1 MATIS
6 ALLKGLSAYGGR
18 SVLPDG
24 FQAFWDERAAAAAAP
39 REVTVGETPFETP
52 VATYQT
58 LRFAALDGRELT
70 ARYVAPK
77 AGDML
82 PCVVMFHDVT
92 CPPRGWHHLTR
103 FVAPGHAVVELENR
117 AWSGDVTEGWQE
129 GPAALAF
136 TRLIEDAL
144 VCACVARDLPRTD
157 PAHLVAWGEG
167 LGGGLALDVAS
178 LVPGFVKC
186 AALNP
191 LPADFRCVFE
201 ESGCGLLYR
210 GLTDHF
216 RACDPTGAHA
226 EELFGVLDYVDTANF
241 ARGLGAELLLG
252 TALMDTAA
260 TPASQFAIVNQVPG
274 PKRHLT
280 YPKWGHDR
288 VNAFEDQL
296 LQFLH

>member
-157 PAHLVAWGEG
+157 PAHLVA
-167 LGGGLALDVAS
+167 
-178 LVPGFVKC
+178 
-186 AALNP
+186 
-191 LPADFRCVFE
+191 
-201 ESGCGLLYR
+201 
-210 GLTDHF
+210 
-216 RACDPTGAHA
+216 
-226 EELFGVLDYVDTANF
+226 
-241 ARGLGAELLLG
+241 
-252 TALMDTAA
+252 
-260 TPASQFAIVNQVPG
+260 
-274 PKRHLT
+274 
-280 YPKWGHDR
+280 
-288 VNAFEDQL
+288 
-296 LQFLH
+296 